1 MKNINYDFS
10 NFLEIY
16 QRMIDQG
23 PRSKDLK
30 DLQHELNNFFKDGSC
45 KEVLY
50 TNNTNNEFF
59 GMVVHLSVVP
69 RLIYDYLVAET
80 PMSICDYYL
89 EIDSKLFDP
98 LLNLDAKE
106 LLAITLHEVGHL
118 VGSSIPIE
126 QARHDMD
133 AYLASN
139 REHIKISDMDAYRE
153 ILAYGLTDYLSK
165 CNSMFYTANMSEL
178 SADEF
183 VNKCG
188 FSNDLLSA
196 YDKIV
201 AKHMKLYRDCQV
213 DKFTVFAWT
222 LNVYKNLKI
231 ERIGALKV
239 LNRAKVL
246 TGSRLQQKEIT
257 RLIDNINRAED
268 DEHLVFGESTI
279 SDRIKERLRKHR
291 LNNLKTIDSVY
302 YELAMRIKNVEDEDD
317 ALYLMR
323 QINNNIAVIEEYK
336 NSKDCDEYEF
346 DKWSQVLTRFE
357 ALRDKLSSSIIYKN
371 KNYGLF
377 VNYPD
382 IVENRY

>member
-10 NFLEIY
+10 EFLEIY
-16 QRMIDQG
+16 QRMIDKG
-23 PRSKDLK
+23 PRSIDLK
-30 DLQHELNNFFKDGSC
+30 DLQKELNQFFKDGIC
-45 KEVLY
+45 REVLY

-59 GMVVHLSVVP
+59 GMVVHLVVKP
-69 RLIYDYLVAET
+69 NLIYDYLVSEV
-80 PMSICDYYL
+80 PMPISEYSL

-98 LLNLDAKE
+98 LLDLDAKE

-118 VGSSIPIE
+118 VNSNMPIE
-126 QARHDMD
+126 QARHDID

-139 REHIKISDMDAYRE
+139 RECIKIANMDAYKE

-165 CNSMFYTANMSEL
+165 CNSMFYTASMSEL

-213 DKFTVFAWT
+213 DKFTVLAWT
-222 LNVYKNLKI
+222 LNVYKNLKV

-239 LNRAKVL
+239 LNRAKLL
-246 TGSRLQQKEIT
+246 TGSKLQKKEIT
-257 RLIDNINRAED
+257 KLINNINRAED
-268 DEHLVFGESTI
+268 DVHLVFGESTI
-279 SDRIKERLRKHR
+279 SDKIKDRLRKHR

-346 DKWSQVLTRFE
+346 DKWSQILVRFE